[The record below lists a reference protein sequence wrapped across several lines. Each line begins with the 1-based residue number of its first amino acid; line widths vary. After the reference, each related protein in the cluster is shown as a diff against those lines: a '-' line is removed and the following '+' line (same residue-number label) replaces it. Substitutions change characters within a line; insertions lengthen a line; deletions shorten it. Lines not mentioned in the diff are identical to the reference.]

1 MGFPCPPRVEI
12 QLKCTSD
19 EMRRGQVVYHLKR
32 KNYDDLSLSDLVVP
46 RILVVV
52 LVPRDESETTGS
64 AKRSEATPA

>member
-1 MGFPCPPRVEI
+1 
-12 QLKCTSD
+12 
-19 EMRRGQVVYHLKR
+19 MRRGQVVYHLKR

-64 AKRSEATPA
+64 VKRTEATPP